1 MYKLTVEVDAD
12 IQAAL
17 AVSAGQRHLPIEQIA
32 AEVITMF
39 VRGEDRPLG
48 YAPWTAEDLA
58 AIEEGLDQLDR
69 GEFFTQEQVEAR
81 IDALLADG

>member
-1 MYKLTVEVDAD
+1 
-12 IQAAL
+12 
-17 AVSAGQRHLPIEQIA
+17 
-32 AEVITMF
+32 MF
-39 VRGEDRPLG
+39 VRGEDRPLE

-69 GEFFTQEQVEAR
+69 GEFFTQEEVEAR